1 MRWTSMLKKLLKII
15 VKIIVSIV
23 VLYGYNIIMQSF
35 NLYIPINIY
44 TVLIIAL
51 FDGSGFLGLVAFY
64 LLNFR

>member
-1 MRWTSMLKKLLKII
+1 MLKKLLKII

-64 LLNFR
+64 LLNFS

>member
-1 MRWTSMLKKLLKII
+1 MLKKLLKII

-44 TVLIIAL
+44 TVLIIVL
-51 FDGSGFLGLVAFY
+51 FDGSGLLGLVAFY

>member
-1 MRWTSMLKKLLKII
+1 MLKKLLKII

-23 VLYGYNIIMQSF
+23 VLYGYYIIMQSF

-44 TVLIIAL
+44 TVLIIVL
-51 FDGSGFLGLVAFY
+51 FDSSGFLGLVAFY